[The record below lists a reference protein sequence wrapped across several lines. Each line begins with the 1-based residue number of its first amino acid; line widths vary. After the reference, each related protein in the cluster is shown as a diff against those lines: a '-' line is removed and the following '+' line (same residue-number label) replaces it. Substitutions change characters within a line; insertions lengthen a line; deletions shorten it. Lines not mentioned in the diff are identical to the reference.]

1 MANRFFF
8 SLDEDDVAAASFLF
22 DRRTLLDCFFS
33 ASAEEDIAFVEEV
46 HRAETEIV
54 NVRWSGVARNVVP
67 CGLVERC
74 EQRSASGVGGGVHGG
89 RIEKERGEFTF
100 GATAP

>member
-1 MANRFFF
+1 M
-8 SLDEDDVAAASFLF
+8 
-22 DRRTLLDCFFS
+22 
-33 ASAEEDIAFVEEV
+33 

-67 CGLVERC
+67 CSLVERC

-89 RIEKERGEFTF
+89 RIEDKARGGGLLWRDDDAPFHFTK
-100 GATAP
+100 ALLTTR